1 MDHQYLIPA
10 NTKRGKLILGWFRP
24 FDLLLFSCG
33 VLVTMVL
40 LAFINVTDTF
50 LTVLILSPAIITG
63 FLVMPVPYYH
73 NILNIIVELY
83 EFLTGR
89 QTYRWKGWCY
99 TDVSTKEKK

>member
-1 MDHQYLIPA
+1 MEHEYLIPA

-33 VLVTMVL
+33 VLVTLIL
-40 LAFINVTDTF
+40 LAFMDVSDTW
-50 LTVLILSPAIITG
+50 LTIAILSPALITG

-73 NILNIIVELY
+73 NMLTIIVELY
-83 EFLTGR
+83 EFLTNR

-99 TDVSTKEKK
+99 RDVITKRK